1 MPNPDRS
8 LLFWI
13 EWGRSALD
21 KSRSNLGLV
30 ALVVANLVPLW
41 GILFAGWDAFAIILL
56 YWAENLA
63 VGFYT
68 VLKMAC
74 VKMPTPAA
82 NLGKLVAIPFFV
94 MHYGGFIGIHGVFVL
109 AFFRHDMDMG
119 HMNWPCFLVFVQILF
134 HVIGQM
140 WSAMPPGMIIP
151 LICLFGS
158 HGVSFVVNFL
168 IKGEY
173 AVITLNAIM
182 AQPYPRM
189 AVMHVALIFG
199 GFGVAA
205 LGSPIPVLFVLVWL
219 KTAFDVVLHLREHQ
233 KVQTSPR
240 LRVHRAGRD

>member
-8 LLFWI
+8 LLSWI
-13 EWGRSALD
+13 LWGRSALD
-21 KSRSNLGLV
+21 ECRSNLALP

-41 GILFAGWDAFAIILL
+41 GILFADWDAFAILLL

-74 VKMPTPAA
+74 VKVSKPSEH
-82 NLGKLVAIPFFV
+82 LGKLFAIPFFI

-109 AFFRHDMDMG
+109 AFFRHEMNME
-119 HMNWPCFLVFVQILF
+119 HLNWPCFLVFPQILF
-134 HVIGQM
+134 RVIGQM
-140 WSAMPPGMIIP
+140 WSAMPPGMIVP

-173 AVITLNAIM
+173 AVIKPDAVM
-182 AQPYPRM
+182 FQPYPRM
-189 AVMHVALIFG
+189 AVMHVALILG

-205 LGSPIPVLFVLVWL
+205 MGSPLPVLFVLVGV
-219 KTAFDVVLHLREHQ
+219 KTAIDVALHRRERQ
-233 KVQTSPR
+233 KVSAWPR
-240 LRVHRAGRD
+240 LPVRGVRRD